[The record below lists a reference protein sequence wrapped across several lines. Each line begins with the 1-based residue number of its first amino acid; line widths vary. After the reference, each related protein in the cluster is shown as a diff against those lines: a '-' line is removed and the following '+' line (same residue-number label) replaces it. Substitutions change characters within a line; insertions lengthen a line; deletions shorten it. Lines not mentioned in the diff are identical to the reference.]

1 MVSAVVFAYPC
12 INLSGAHMIP
22 QAFDA
27 LTPVSVSR
35 ALWMAK
41 DNIIVSDVSL
51 TIPQGQRV
59 VILGPNGAGKSSLL
73 KLMGLMMPPSSGH
86 VHIFGQEPWATS
98 QSKIRSVRSRIAWIP
113 QGLQVVGRLSV
124 LNNAVLGCLAR
135 VSPLKTLFGWFP
147 EDEIE
152 KARQALQE
160 VGLEALCGRRTDT
173 LSGGERQKVAI
184 ARALVQGG
192 DILFADEPT
201 AALDPVASR
210 DMMQL
215 IKRLSKERGL
225 TTVTVLHDIELAM
238 EFADRIV
245 GMSDGKLVL
254 DLPTSEVRKEQLD
267 RLYHHL
273 SPDAA
278 DPVAKVTAAAVLG
291 KGSAVLRLLYGRAPT
306 AEKSPPQ
313 KP

>member
-1 MVSAVVFAYPC
+1 MNPQEIDS
-12 INLSGAHMIP
+12 SIP
-22 QAFDA
+22 VA
-27 LTPVSVSR
+27 VSR
-35 ALWMAK
+35 ALWMAR

-51 TIPQGQRV
+51 SIPQGQRV

-86 VHIFGQEPWATS
+86 VHIFGHEPWVES
-98 QSKIRSVRSRIAWIP
+98 QSKIRHVRSRIAWIP

-135 VSPLKTLFGWFP
+135 VSPLKTLLGWFP
-147 EDEIE
+147 EEEIE

-160 VGLEALCGRRTDT
+160 VGVESLSGRRTDT

-215 IKRLSKERGL
+215 IKRLSQERGL
-225 TTVTVLHDIELAM
+225 TTVTVLHDIDLAM

-273 SPDAA
+273 SPVEPP
-278 DPVAKVTAAAVLG
+278 PVVKMSATAVLG
-291 KGSAVLRLLYGRAPT
+291 KGSAVLRLLAGRAPS
-306 AEKSPPQ
+306 AEKTPPQ